1 MPHKQKD
8 LKLNAKTK
16 FYNVPAPMTVMKQI
30 RMGYGNLLE
39 IDDLRHLKVCI
50 NYFRK
55 WPVKKPVM
63 NKKAALIV
71 QFLCELMC
79 TIGCV
84 PKHIHNKG
92 IANFI
97 V

>member
-50 NYFRK
+50 NYFR
-55 WPVKKPVM
+55 
-63 NKKAALIV
+63 
-71 QFLCELMC
+71 
-79 TIGCV
+79 
-84 PKHIHNKG
+84 
-92 IANFI
+92 
-97 V
+97 

>member
-8 LKLNAKTK
+8 LKLKAKTE

-30 RMGYGNLLE
+30 GMGYGDLLE
-39 IDDLRHLKVCI
+39 IDDLPHLKVCI